1 MAAKRKYRKAPGA
14 KASLDTLK
22 NYEAHIKEV
31 DKHNAG
37 LEAEKKAK
45 KATRERIKKA
55 KAKR

>member
-14 KASLDTLK
+14 KASLESLK
-22 NYEAHIKEV
+22 KYEQHIKEV
-31 DKHNAG
+31 DKHNAS
-37 LEAEKKAK
+37 LETEKKQI